1 MRRRRY
7 LEKLERLEE
16 EYEFIKSHEMK
27 DEVTKRALLYSLQIC
42 VEIAMDIVAML
53 TRDMGIVVE
62 DDYTNIE
69 RLRKEEV
76 LTDEEDQLL
85 KKYNGLRNAIVHRYD
100 HLNLEIVK
108 EGLKRIDELYEI
120 VIKLVNT
127 YEKIEES

>member
-42 VEIAMDIVAML
+42 VEIAMGIVAML

-76 LTDEEDQLL
+76 LTDEEAQLL

>member
-76 LTDEEDQLL
+76 LTDEEAQLL